1 MVRLLLDRGSQI
13 DAKTRVSVRIEQQKI
28 KQPWKRYGFLLHI
41 PIILELKRAVII
53 SINEP
58 LSRFI
63 SEHKFEKN
71 KNNRLTHAVALCGAA
86 AARQGCWFRKSKQF
100 GVLLI
105 FNRGKWF
112 VFSRPLR
119 WYDLF
124 LRVCAAGWSHSAPLC
139 CSQWTR
145 PSCRAAAGKRSAP
158 TGQDQG
164 VYFVLFSYFL
174 LHKLCFLAVFNP
186 IYGHK
191 RAPST
196 WLRHS

>member
-1 MVRLLLDRGSQI
+1 MNHWMNR
-13 DAKTRVSVRIEQQKI
+13 
-28 KQPWKRYGFLLHI
+28 F
-41 PIILELKRAVII
+41 ILE
-53 SINEP
+53 
-58 LSRFI
+58 
-63 SEHKFEKN
+63 HKCGKN
-71 KNNRLTHAVALCGAA
+71 KNNRLTLCGAA
-86 AARQGCWFRKSKQF
+86 VARQVVPWSEGCWFRKSKQF

-112 VFSRPLR
+112 VFSRHLR

-145 PSCRAAAGKRSAP
+145 PSCRAAAGKRSAL

-174 LHKLCFLAVFNP
+174 RHNLCFLAVF
-186 IYGHK
+186 I
-191 RAPST
+191 PSMAT
-196 WLRHS
+196 RGRHLHGYATPCY